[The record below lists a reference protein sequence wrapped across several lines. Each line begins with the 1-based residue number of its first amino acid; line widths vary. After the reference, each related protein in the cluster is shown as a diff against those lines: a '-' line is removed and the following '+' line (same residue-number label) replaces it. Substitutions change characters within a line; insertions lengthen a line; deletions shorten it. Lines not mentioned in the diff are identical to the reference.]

1 MFANGANS
9 GLSDDNLW
17 ISEIPDVVDV
27 LKRGDI
33 LLYPTDTIWGLGC
46 DATDEKAVLRV
57 FRIKQRPT
65 DLPLVILVDSIEM
78 LKDYV
83 SKIHPRVETLL
94 SMHYK
99 PLTIIYPTAGNLPA
113 VVSGGKKTIAIRVVH
128 DPFCQEMIRQFGR
141 PVVST
146 SANVSGTPWPKGF
159 GEISSEILKAAN
171 YVVRHRRDEKE
182 TGEPSVIATFNSKGT
197 LDFLRE

>member
-9 GLSDDNLW
+9 GHSDDNLW
-17 ISEIPDVVDV
+17 ISEIPDVVDA
-27 LKRGDI
+27 LKRGEVI
-33 LLYPTDTIWGLGC
+33 LYPTDTIWGLGC
-46 DATDEKAVLRV
+46 DATNEKAVLRV
-57 FRIKQRPT
+57 FRIKHRPT
-65 DLPLVILVDSIEM
+65 DQPLIILVDSIEM
-78 LKDYV
+78 LKDYA

-94 SMHYK
+94 SMHHK
-99 PLTIIYPTAGNLPA
+99 PLTVIYPSAANLPA
-113 VVSGGKKTIAIRVVH
+113 AVSGGKKTIAIRVVNE
-128 DPFCQEMIRQFGR
+128 PFCQEMIRQLGR

-159 GEISSEILKAAN
+159 GEISSEVLKAVQ
-171 YVVRHRRDEKE
+171 YVVRYRRDEKE